1 MRTVRTRTFSG
12 GVHPPQSKLTAHIP
26 IEPVAPP
33 PVVVIP
39 LQQHLGAP
47 AEPTCQVGDV
57 VKIGDKIGEAK
68 GFVSVPCH
76 ASVSGTVKAVEP
88 RLHPLGGKVL
98 SVVLEN
104 DGTGELSSAVVP
116 DEEYLERSPEELRA
130 RIREAGLAGMGGA
143 AFPTHVKLS
152 PPANKPID
160 TLIINGAECEPFL
173 TSDHRLMLEH
183 APEIL
188 AGVRVIE
195 KILGCKRCFI
205 AIEDNKP
212 DAIATMRKAV
222 AEGGYGYQVV
232 PFRTK
237 YPQGAEKQLIKAA
250 MGREV
255 PRGGLPM
262 DVGCLVH
269 NVGTAKAIYE
279 AVALRKPL
287 VERVVTVAGAGVHT
301 PKNLLVPLGTQFS
314 HLFAHCGGLTEEAGK
329 VIMGGPM
336 MGIAQFSDEVPVIK
350 GTSGVVVLSR
360 AESRVPAPHPCIRC
374 ARCVDACPMK
384 LVPTQIQTLVRHER
398 FAAAKSYGLLDCIE
412 CGCCAFVCPAGIPFV
427 HLMKY
432 GKMKVYQLER
442 AAAPKSA

>member
-1 MRTVRTRTFSG
+1 MLRKRAFSG
-12 GVHPPQSKLTAHIP
+12 GVHPPQSKITAHLP
-26 IEPVAPP
+26 IEEVPLPP
-33 PVVVIP
+33 QVVIP

-47 AEPTCQVGDV
+47 AEPLCKAGDT

-68 GFVSVPCH
+68 GLVSVPCH

-88 RLHPLGGKVL
+88 RLHPLGGRVL
-98 SVVLEN
+98 SVVIDS
-104 DGTGELSSAVVP
+104 DGKGEVASSVMP
-116 DEEYLERSPEELRA
+116 DPDYMQRSAEELRA
-130 RIREAGLAGMGGA
+130 RVREAGLAGMGGA

-152 PPANKPID
+152 PPPTKPID
-160 TLIINGAECEPFL
+160 TLLINGAECEPYL
-173 TSDHRLMLEH
+173 TADHRLMLEQ
-183 APEIL
+183 PREIL
-188 AGVRVIE
+188 AGVQVIQ
-195 KILGCKRCFI
+195 KILGCKRVVI

-222 AEGGYGYQVV
+222 ADTGERYEVMSFQA
-232 PFRTK
+232 K

-250 MGREV
+250 TGREV

-287 VERVVTVAGAGVHT
+287 VERVVTVTGPGVRT
-301 PKNLLVPLGTQFS
+301 PKNLRVPLGTSFA
-314 HLFAHCGGLTEEAGK
+314 HLFAHCGGLTEDAGK
-329 VIMGGPM
+329 IIMGGPL

-350 GTSGVVVLSR
+350 GTSGIVVLTQT
-360 AESRVPAPHPCIRC
+360 ESRLSDPLVCIGC

-384 LVPTQIQTLVRHER
+384 LVPTHIQTLVRHER
-398 FAAAKSYGLLDCIE
+398 FAAAKEYGLLDCIE
-412 CGCCAFVCPAGIPFV
+412 CGCCAFVCPAKIPFV

-432 GKMKVYQLER
+432 GKLKVYQLER
-442 AAAPKSA
+442 AAGPKSA

>member
-1 MRTVRTRTFSG
+1 MLTLRNRTFSG
-12 GVHPPQSKLTAHIP
+12 GVHPPQQKLTAHVP
-26 IEPVAPP
+26 IEDVPP
-33 PVVVIP
+33 PPLVVIP

-47 AEPTCQVGDV
+47 AEPLCKAGDSV
-57 VKIGDKIGEAK
+57 RIGDKIGEAK

-98 SVVLEN
+98 AVVIEN
-104 DGTGELSSAVVP
+104 DGKAEIAPSVTP
-116 DEEYLERSPEELRA
+116 DPDYMARPVEELRA
-130 RIREAGLAGMGGA
+130 RIREAGIAGMGGA

-160 TLIINGAECEPFL
+160 TLIINGAECEPYL
-173 TSDHRLMLEH
+173 TADHRLMLEH
-183 APEIL
+183 PDEIL
-188 AGVRVIE
+188 AGVQVIQR
-195 KILGCKRCFI
+195 ILGCRRVVI

-212 DAIATMRKAV
+212 DAIIRMRKAV
-222 AEGGYGYQVV
+222 AEGGLPYEVLR
-232 PFRTK
+232 FRAK

-250 MGREV
+250 TGREV

-287 VERVVTVAGAGVHT
+287 VERVVTVTGRGVRN
-301 PKNLLVPLGTQFS
+301 PKNLRVPIGTLFS
-314 HLFAHCGGLTEEAGK
+314 HLFAHCGGLSEDAGK
-329 VIMGGPM
+329 IIMGGPM
-336 MGIAQFSDEVPVIK
+336 MGIAQFSEEVPVIK
-350 GTSGVVVLSR
+350 GTSGVVVLAR
-360 AESRVPAPHPCIRC
+360 AESRLAEAEVCIGC

-384 LVPTQIQTLVRHER
+384 LVPTHIQTLVRHGR
-398 FAAAKSYGLLDCIE
+398 FAEAKAYGLLDCIE
-412 CGCCAFVCPAGIPFV
+412 CGCCGFVCPARIPFV

-432 GKMKVYQLER
+432 GKMKVFQQER
-442 AAAPKSA
+442 VAAPKST

>member
-1 MRTVRTRTFSG
+1 MRILQHRTFSG
-12 GVHPPQSKLTAHIP
+12 GVHPPQNKLTARLP
-26 IEPVAPP
+26 IEDIVPP
-33 PVVVIP
+33 PMVVIP

-47 AEPTCQVGDV
+47 AEPVCQVGDM

-98 SVVLEN
+98 SVVIEN
-104 DGTGELSSAVVP
+104 DGKGEVSPSLVP
-116 DEEYLERSPEELRA
+116 DDGYLERSPDELRS

-160 TLIINGAECEPFL
+160 TLIINGAECEPYL

-183 APEIL
+183 PREIL
-188 AGVRVIE
+188 AGVQVIV

-212 DAIATMRKAV
+212 DAIETMRRAV
-222 AEGGYGYQVV
+222 AEGGYPYQVL
-232 PFRTK
+232 PFRAK

-250 MGREV
+250 TGREV

-287 VERVVTVAGAGVHT
+287 VERVVTVTGAGVRS
-301 PKNLLVPLGTQFS
+301 PKNLRVPLGTPFA
-314 HLFAHCGGLTEEAGK
+314 HLFAQCGGLSEDAGK
-329 VIMGGPM
+329 IIMGGPM

-350 GTSGVVVLSR
+350 GTSGVVVLSK
-360 AESRVPAPHPCIRC
+360 AESKVPAPHPCIGC

-384 LVPTQIQTLVRHER
+384 LVPTHIQTLVRHER
-398 FAAAKSYGLLDCIE
+398 FGMAKTYGLLDCIE
-412 CGCCAFVCPAGIPFV
+412 CGCCGFVCPAGIPFV

-442 AAAPKSA
+442 AAGAKSA

>member
-1 MRTVRTRTFSG
+1 MLRKRTFSG
-12 GVHPPQSKLTAHIP
+12 GVHPPQCKITAHLP
-26 IEPVAPP
+26 IEEVPP
-33 PVVVIP
+33 PPQVVIP

-47 AEPTCQVGDV
+47 AEPLCQVGDA

-76 ASVSGTVKAVEP
+76 ASISGTVKAVEP
-88 RLHPLGGKVL
+88 RLHPLGGRVL
-98 SVVLEN
+98 SVVIEN
-104 DGTGELSSAVVP
+104 DGKGEVSSSVAP
-116 DEEYLERSPEELRA
+116 DPDYMDCSPDELRA
-130 RIREAGLAGMGGA
+130 RVREAGLAGMGGA

-152 PPANKPID
+152 PPPTKPID
-160 TLIINGAECEPFL
+160 TLIINGAECEPYL
-173 TSDHRLMLEH
+173 TSDHRLMLEQ
-183 APEIL
+183 PREIL
-188 AGVRVIE
+188 AGVQVIQ
-195 KILGCKRCFI
+195 KILGCKRVVI

-212 DAIATMRKAV
+212 DALATMRKTV
-222 AEGGYGYQVV
+222 SELGNRYEVIS
-232 PFRTK
+232 FRAK

-250 MGREV
+250 TGREV

-287 VERVVTVAGAGVHT
+287 VERVVTVTGPGVRT
-301 PKNLLVPLGTQFS
+301 PKNLRVPLGTSFA
-314 HLFAHCGGLTEEAGK
+314 HLFAHCGGLTEDAGK
-329 VIMGGPM
+329 IIMGGPM

-350 GTSGVVVLSR
+350 GTSGIVVLSQR
-360 AESRVPAPHPCIRC
+360 ESRVAEPQVCIGC

-384 LVPTQIQTLVRHER
+384 LVPTHIQTLVRHER
-398 FAAAKSYGLLDCIE
+398 FAAAKDYGLLDCIE
-412 CGCCAFVCPAGIPFV
+412 CGCCAFVCPAKIPFV

-432 GKMKVYQLER
+432 GKLKVYQLER